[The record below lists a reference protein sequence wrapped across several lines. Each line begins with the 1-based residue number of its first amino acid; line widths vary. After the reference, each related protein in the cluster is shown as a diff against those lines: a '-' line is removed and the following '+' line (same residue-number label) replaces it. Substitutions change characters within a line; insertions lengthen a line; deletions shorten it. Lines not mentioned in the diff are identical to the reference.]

1 MRNKTIATVLAATI
15 ITPTLATTAFA
26 QETEPYNPTFSTN
39 RGNTETSET
48 PAESTET
55 TTDET
60 TTPETT
66 TGSYN
71 PTFGGNGGNGG
82 NTNTEPSTTET
93 TTTPENTTTPE
104 TTTTPEET
112 EDAELGPVLD
122 PNGLDRF
129 SDNIEN
135 FNKFKESKPEHAEV
149 AEAYAKGQVYGP
161 MKKIFNETVPPA
173 TTPVTET
180 WTLDDLKNKPAEEI
194 KAKVKEGLENIQSQ
208 GYDFDKAVKSTL
220 AFPILYIS
228 IVDDWDGRGDTPF
241 EGVPENEKEA
251 FNTVFTSSGL
261 RTSTGIALQS
271 ALRYAG
277 VEISDA
283 TAFNMPQEVMEAVG
297 GVFGTG
303 EGSDDE
309 NGTGENGNTEN
320 GANENGATENS
331 DNETDDTVEQEKVTE
346 KVTNKKDGELAKTGA
361 SVGILAIL
369 ALIASGAGVMMLT
382 RRNS

>member
-15 ITPTLATTAFA
+15 ITPTLATSAFA

-48 PAESTET
+48 DTET
-55 TTDET
+55 TTTTET

-66 TGSYN
+66 TGGYN
-71 PTFGGNGGNGG
+71 PTFNTGGG
-82 NTNTEPSTTET
+82 NTNTEPLTTET
-93 TTTPENTTTPE
+93 TTIPEN
-104 TTTTPEET
+104 TTTPEET
-112 EDAELGPVLD
+112 EDIELGPVLD

-129 SDNIEN
+129 SNNIEN
-135 FNKFKESKPEHAEV
+135 FNKFKEARPGAAEL
-149 AEAYAKGQVYGP
+149 AEAYAKGQFYGP
-161 MKKIFNETVPPA
+161 MKEIFNETVPQA

-180 WTLDDLKNKPAEEI
+180 WTLDDLKNKPVEEI
-194 KAKVKEGLENIQSQ
+194 KAKAEEGFKIIQNQ
-208 GYDFDKAVKSTL
+208 GYDFNEALKNTLTFPMLTL
-220 AFPILYIS
+220 ALGNFQYANS
-228 IVDDWDGRGDTPF
+228 STPF
-241 EGVPENEKEA
+241 SDLPEDVANA
-251 FNTVFTSSGL
+251 FNEVFGYSAA

-283 TAFNMPQEVMEAVG
+283 TAFNMPQEVMESVA

-303 EGSDDE
+303 ENSDTE
-309 NGTGENGNTEN
+309 NGTGENGNSEN
-320 GANENGATENS
+320 VDNENGIAENGN
-331 DNETDDTVEQEKVTE
+331 NETDDTVEQEKVTE
-346 KVTNKKDGELAKTGA
+346 KVTSKNDGELARTGA

-369 ALIASGAGVMMLT
+369 ALIASGAGAMILT